1 MHVPQPGDLIG
12 MNEIEELLDRQ
23 GGVISRRQALACG
36 LTPTDVARRLRR
48 REWTPVHDGIYVL
61 HNGPLTWH
69 QRAWAAVLACWP
81 AALSGESAR
90 RAHEGPGR
98 RTSRD
103 EAPIDVVV
111 AHQRKAR
118 APDGVTVTRARGFE
132 PLIQWNLSP
141 PRIRYDEAIVTIADA
156 AHDDLAAIAVLAD
169 ACGGRRT
176 TAARLLAAMDRTPRL
191 TRRAWLSGIVRDVA
205 EGSCSVLEHAYL
217 TRVERP
223 HGLPRGLRQVIAFDA
238 GGRRMFRDV
247 VYGGSRP
254 RWRQIVEL
262 DGRLGHDSTADR
274 DRDMERDLDA
284 ALDLEDTVRLGYGQV
299 LGRPCSTAAKLGRLL
314 QLRGWEGEPTRC
326 PDCQEADWGTSD
338 QAG

>member
-1 MHVPQPGDLIG
+1 MGAGPAGDLIG
-12 MNEIEELLDRQ
+12 MDNIDGLLDRQ
-23 GGVISRRQALACG
+23 DGVISRRQALTCG

-48 REWTPVHDGIYVL
+48 REWTPVHDGVYVL
-61 HNGPLTWH
+61 HTGPLTWQ

-98 RTSRD
+98 RAGSTD
-103 EAPIDVVV
+103 APIEIVV
-111 AHQRKAR
+111 AHRRKAR

-132 PLIQWNLSP
+132 PIIQWNLSP
-141 PRIRYDEAIVTIADA
+141 PRVRYDEAIITIADA
-156 AHDDLAAIAVLAD
+156 ARDDLAAIAVIAD

-176 TAARLLAAMDRTPRL
+176 TATRLLAAMERTPRL
-191 TRRAWLSGIVRDVA
+191 ARRVWLSGIVRDVA

-217 TRVERP
+217 TRVEQP
-223 HGLPRGLRQVIAFDA
+223 HGLPRGLRQVVALDA

-247 VYGGSRP
+247 VYGGARP

-262 DGRLGHDSTADR
+262 DGRLWHDSTAAR

-299 LGRPCSTAAKLGRLL
+299 LGRPCRTAAKLGRLL
-314 QLRGWEGEPTRC
+314 QLRGWAGSATPC
-326 PDCQEADWGTSD
+326 PDCQKPDWGTSD